1 MASGSYASL
10 VTCEGIVHA
19 LSREG
24 YRHFESFVQSNQ
36 DFDRGV
42 FQVDDLS
49 LKQLVGVLFDWM
61 WGSHGRFMVRERV
74 GQAME
79 HVALFP
85 T

>member
-1 MASGSYASL
+1 M
-10 VTCEGIVHA
+10 
-19 LSREG
+19 
-24 YRHFESFVQSNQ
+24 QSNQ